1 MSNHPMTLVLAGR
14 IALELLFIFLGMF
27 AVGSIVGAWLEF
39 RSESYPEP
47 IDDALSGYSED
58 DSDYQDF
65 EEGTEPPRAA

>member
-27 AVGSIVGAWLEF
+27 AVGSIVGAWLES

-47 IDDALSGYSED
+47 MDDALSGYSESEEQQQDYCSEERGD
-58 DSDYQDF
+58 D
-65 EEGTEPPRAA
+65 AA